1 MLVRRSPRLRRFST
15 AVADRFA
22 GRYALGQNKA
32 SVAVKDSLNFM
43 RDPGGQATRV
53 IGGACSEVLGGKNLA
68 ALLRPGF
75 ELEMRAM
82 VALERG
88 DPAEALSIHTS
99 AGVPEQLATFID
111 ALEPHVPGRRDD
123 WCVNLQAEGASAVHA
138 AVDMVLQAGDAGA
151 PLGAKGVAVGQTSYH
166 GPPSTSPGGEAP
178 LGSRA
183 KGLTLEAQYPVPT
196 PFFRRKGEP
205 DDAFHARMLA
215 AFGAYLDAH
224 AHEIGVLLIEPQ
236 WGSSAAAMPWPPA
249 LLRAYV
255 AAARERG
262 LPVVAD
268 EIMCGLGRHGQEPSA
283 AAGGTGCFLSECW
296 GLDVDAVTFGKAIG
310 GGAGHLLSGAV
321 LLRGAR
327 RLQAAPHGT
336 ALQSHT
342 YAGSSARAL
351 LNGATLLDA
360 LPVWRPNV
368 QALGEVIGPIL
379 AGLEEASGG
388 ALICHGQGAKWGG
401 LFAHEDAAARAAA
414 DRAFKAYCAERRVL
428 PYFCPP
434 PSGGFMLTPRYDDD
448 PAAIGAAVQ
457 DLADCALRAARDMG
471 WSASALMR

>member
-268 EIMCGLGRHGQEPSA
+268 EIMCGLGRHGRRPSA
-283 AAGGTGCFLSECW
+283 AAGGTGASSPS
-296 GLDVDAVTFGKAIG
+296 AG
-310 GGAGHLLSGAV
+310 GSTSTPSRLARRSAAARATCSRGRCCCAARRGSSGA
-321 LLRGAR
+321 AR
-327 RLQAAPHGT
+327 HRA
-336 ALQSHT
+336 QSHA

-360 LPVWRPNV
+360 LPVWRP
-368 QALGEVIGPIL
+368 ACRHSARSSARSRG
-379 AGLEEASGG
+379 SRGG
-388 ALICHGQGAKWGG
+388 VRRRAHLPRPGRQVGG